1 MEDKGLEL
9 EKRKFAID
17 TALHKLLPGSGI
29 YTSVAGGVYTDVAR
43 LIEDAK
49 VIEKYLNTGTNPKPT
64 TDKTA

>member
-9 EKRKFAID
+9 ENRKFAIN

-29 YTSVAGGVYTDVAR
+29 YTPIVGGVYTDAAR

-49 VIEKYLNTGTNPKPT
+49 IIEKYLNEG
-64 TDKTA
+64 